1 MIRVV
6 LVDDQQL
13 MRGGLR
19 MMLETQPDISVVG
32 EAGDGQEAV
41 GLVRRVSPDVV
52 LMDIR
57 MPGMDGLAATEE
69 IGRLPDPPKV
79 LMLTT
84 FGEEEYVYRALRAG
98 AVGFLLKDTP
108 PEDLVAA
115 VRRAHEGLAVL
126 DPAVTGS
133 VIAHFTDP
141 ATQVKASAQARIG
154 ALTARELEVLACLGE
169 GMSNAEIGHRLH
181 LSETTVKS
189 HVSRV
194 MDKLRCANRTQAAIL
209 AYEAGLIT
217 QR

>member
-6 LVDDQQL
+6 LVDDEQL

-19 MMLETQPDISVVG
+19 MMIESAGDITVVG
-32 EAGDGQEAV
+32 EAGDGAEALELI
-41 GLVRRVSPDVV
+41 GRVRPDVV

-69 IGRLPDPPKV
+69 LALLAEAPKV
-79 LMLTT
+79 VVLTT
-84 FGEEEYVYRALRAG
+84 FGDDSYVYRALRAG

-115 VRRAHEGLAVL
+115 VRKAHNGQAIL
-126 DPAVTGS
+126 DSAVTRA
-133 VIAHFTDP
+133 VIAHFTNP
-141 ATQVKASAQARIG
+141 AAHGQQQARKR
-154 ALTARELEVLACLGE
+154 LDVLSPRELDVLGCLGE
-169 GMSNAEIGHRLH
+169 GMSNAEIGARLN

-194 MDKLRCANRTQAAIL
+194 MEKLGCANRTQAAIL
-209 AYEAGLIT
+209 AYEAGVAAK
-217 QR
+217 